1 MTATDSVDVLVI
13 GAGPS
18 GAIAAALLVQR
29 GYNVRVLEKETF
41 PRFSIGE
48 SLLPQCMQY
57 IEEAGMLAAVH
68 AGGFQYKNGAAFLH
82 AGDYT
87 EIDFREKFSQGWGT
101 TYQVERATFDKILAD
116 EAARMGA
123 DVRFEHEITAVDVS
137 GPRTRVTFNDADGE
151 EGVVEADFL
160 LDGSGF
166 GRVLPRLL
174 DLHRPSS
181 FPVRQA
187 IFTHVVDHIDSEW
200 FDRNKILITVH
211 PTDRDVWFWLIP
223 FGDGRAS
230 IGVVAEKSF
239 VSRYEGELVD
249 RLKAIIADETD
260 LAGLLENAEYN
271 FPVREIT
278 GYSAK
283 VSSLHGQRFA
293 LLGNAGEFLDPV
305 FSSGVTIAMR
315 SASLAA
321 GLVDRQ
327 LQGEDVDW
335 EAEYAGP
342 LMVGVN
348 SFRTFVTAWYDQR
361 LQDVIFHK
369 NQQAEVKAMIAS
381 ILAGYAW
388 DEKNPYV
395 KSSERRLDVLA
406 QVCRSA
412 ADAV

>member
-1 MTATDSVDVLVI
+1 MAATDKVDVLVV

-18 GAIAAALLVQR
+18 GAIASALLVQR

-68 AGGFQYKNGAAFLH
+68 AGEFQYKNGAAFLH
-82 AGDYT
+82 RGEYT
-87 EIDFREKFSQGWGT
+87 EIDFREKFTAGWGT
-101 TYQVERATFDKILAD
+101 TYQVERSRFDKILAD
-116 EAARMGA
+116 EAERMGA
-123 DVRFEHEITAVDVS
+123 DIRYQHEITGVDVS
-137 GPRTRVTFNDADGE
+137 GTQAVVSYGNPEGE
-151 EGVVEADFL
+151 AQSLEAKFV

-174 DLHRPSS
+174 DLNKPST

-187 IFTHVVDHIDSEW
+187 IFTHVHDHIDADW

-223 FGDGRAS
+223 FGDGKAS
-230 IGVVAEKSF
+230 VGVVAPKVFIERYSGSDEEKL
-239 VSRYEGELVD
+239 R
-249 RLKAIIADETD
+249 AIIADETQLD
-260 LAGLLENAEYN
+260 ALLAKAEFD
-271 FPVREIT
+271 FPVREIS
-278 GYSAK
+278 GYSAN
-283 VSSLHGQRFA
+283 VTSLHGPHFA

-315 SASLAA
+315 SASMAA
-321 GLVDRQ
+321 ALLDRQ
-327 LQGEDVDW
+327 LQGEIVDW
-335 EAEYAGP
+335 DESFSKP
-342 LMVGVN
+342 LMIGVD
-348 SFRTFVTAWYDQR
+348 SFRAFVTGWYDQR

-369 NQQAEVKAMIAS
+369 EPQSGIKGMIAS

-388 DEKNPYV
+388 DEENPYV
-395 KSSERRLDVLA
+395 RESDRRLSVLA
-406 QVCRSA
+406 KVCRST
-412 ADAV
+412 